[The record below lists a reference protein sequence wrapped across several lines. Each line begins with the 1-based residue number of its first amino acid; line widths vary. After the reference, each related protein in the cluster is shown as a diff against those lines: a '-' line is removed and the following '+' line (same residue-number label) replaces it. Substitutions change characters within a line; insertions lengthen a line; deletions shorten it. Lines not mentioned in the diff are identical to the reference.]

1 MNSRELLLKG
11 ASEIGVDLS
20 QEIVDDFMTY
30 LEQLKLWS
38 KQINLTAIMTDEDI
52 ILKHFID
59 SLTIVRY
66 MNDGSS
72 LLDIGTGGGFPG
84 VPVAIVRPDCRVIC
98 IDSVGKK
105 IVFINHI
112 IRTLKLANVK
122 AHNCRAE
129 DKYNNISRGSFDFV
143 VTRAVSDISE
153 VAALSLPYIKSDG
166 RIILMRGNSGQ
177 QELGSAA
184 AKLNDMTL
192 SVHAVDSLSLPF
204 NGGNRTNIIL
214 NRID

>member
-1 MNSRELLLKG
+1 MSNRELLLEG

-20 QEIVDDFMTY
+20 QEIVDDFMIY
-30 LEQLKLWS
+30 LEQLKMWS
-38 KQINLTAIMTDEDI
+38 KQINLTAITADEDI
-52 ILKHFID
+52 IIKHFID
-59 SLTIVRY
+59 SLTIARY
-66 MNDGSS
+66 INDGNC

-84 VPVAIVRPDCRVIC
+84 VPVAIVRPDCMVTC

-129 DKYNNISRGSFDFV
+129 DENNNIGRGSFDCV
-143 VTRAVSDISE
+143 VTRAVSDIAE

-166 RIILMRGNSGQ
+166 RIILMRGDSGQ
-177 QELGSAA
+177 QELVSAA
-184 AKLNDMTL
+184 TKLNDIKL
-192 SVHAVDSLSLPF
+192 SVHTADSLSLPS

-214 NRID
+214 KRMD